1 MSDSQKRTRKGWILP
16 ASVASVALVAS
27 LAAGTLGAYT
37 AQITNSGNS
46 AGTGKLTMSESEI
59 VDGQPTKTEDT
70 SKGKN
75 NTISVSDINK
85 YGGSMKMV
93 PGDSKTTTV
102 QFKNTG
108 SVDASAFTLNFGDC
122 TVTGQDAGEQSLCD
136 ALLVTVK
143 TGGTTLVD
151 NQTPTALK
159 DHQTFNIDAP
169 MAVNATKDF
178 DITVTLPEK
187 ITDTSIMDQKISQN
201 LVWTLSA

>member
-59 VDGQPTKTEDT
+59 VDGQPTKTKDT
-70 SKGKN
+70 SEGEN

-85 YGGSMKMV
+85 YGGNMEMV

-122 TVTGQDAGEQSLCD
+122 TVTGQDAGEQSLCG
-136 ALLVTVK
+136 ALRVTVT

-151 NQTPTALK
+151 NQTPTALNG
-159 DHQTFNIDAP
+159 QTFNIDAP
-169 MAVNATKDF
+169 MAVDATKDF
-178 DITVTLPEK
+178 DITVTLPEDT
-187 ITDTSIMDQKISQN
+187 TDTSIMDQQISQN

>member
-85 YGGSMKMV
+85 YGGNMKMV

-122 TVTGQDAGEQSLCD
+122 TVTGQDPEEQSLCD

-151 NQTPTALK
+151 NQTPTALNG
-159 DHQTFNIDAP
+159 QTFNIDAP
-169 MAVNATKDF
+169 MAVDATKDF
-178 DITVTLPEK
+178 DITVTLPEET
-187 ITDTSIMDQKISQN
+187 TDTSIMDQQISQN

>member
-1 MSDSQKRTRKGWILP
+1 MSDSQNRTRKGWILP

-59 VDGQPTKTEDT
+59 VNGQPTKTQDT
-70 SKGKN
+70 SAGTN

-85 YGGSMKMV
+85 YGGNMKMV
-93 PGDSKTTTV
+93 PGDTKTTTV

-122 TVTGQDAGEQSLCD
+122 TVKGQDSGESSLCD
-136 ALLVTVK
+136 ALKVK
-143 TGGTTLVD
+143 VESGGTTLVTD
-151 NQTPTALK
+151 QTPTALAGK
-159 DHQTFNIDAP
+159 TFNIDSP
-169 MAVNATKDF
+169 MAVGATKDF
-178 DITVTLPEK
+178 KITVTLPKETK
-187 ITDTSIMDQKISQN
+187 DTSLMDQQISQN
-201 LVWTLSA
+201 LVWTLTA

>member
-37 AQITNSGNS
+37 AQITNDGNT

-70 SKGKN
+70 SEGKN

-85 YGGSMKMV
+85 YGGNMKMA
-93 PGDSKTTTV
+93 PGDSQTTTV

-122 TVTGQDAGEQSLCD
+122 TVTGQDPEEQSLCD

-143 TGGTTLVD
+143 TGETTLVD

-159 DHQTFNIDAP
+159 DQTFNIDAP
-169 MAVNATKDF
+169 MAVDATKDF
-178 DITVTLPEK
+178 DITVTLPEEN
-187 ITDTSIMDQKISQN
+187 TDTSIMDQQISQN

>member
-37 AQITNSGNS
+37 AQITNDGNT

-59 VDGQPTKTEDT
+59 VDGQPTKTKDT
-70 SKGKN
+70 AGGKN

-85 YGGSMKMV
+85 YGGNMKMV

-108 SVDASAFTLNFGDC
+108 SVDASAFTLNFGNC
-122 TVTGQDAGEQSLCD
+122 AVTGQDAGEKSLCD
-136 ALLVTVK
+136 ALKVTVK
-143 TGGTTLVD
+143 SGGATLAD
-151 NQTPTALK
+151 NQTPTALAGK
-159 DHQTFNIDAP
+159 TFNIDAP
-169 MAVNATKDF
+169 MAVGATKNF
-178 DITVTLPEK
+178 DITVTLPKET
-187 ITDTSIMDQKISQN
+187 TDTSIMDQQISQN
-201 LVWTLSA
+201 LVWTLTA